1 MRKGG
6 REEEDE
12 ATGAG
17 RKAVPEVNA
26 RMNSVAA
33 EVGTCYLV
41 HSVRVMGDSE
51 GEAPVR
57 YTAAVLLLGCHRVE
71 GSLRDHTHDLGSV
84 CCDGESVRREGGRC
98 STAAGA

>member
-12 ATGAG
+12 TTGAA
-17 RKAVPEVNA
+17 RRAVPEVNTQ
-26 RMNSVAA
+26 MNSVAA
-33 EVGTCYLV
+33 EVGTRYLG
-41 HSVRVMGDSE
+41 HSVQVMGDSE

-57 YTAAVLLLGCHRVE
+57 YTAAVLLLSSHRVE
-71 GSLRDHTHDLGSV
+71 GSLQDHTHDLGSV
-84 CCDGESVRREGGRC
+84 CCDGESVWREGGRC